1 MKQYLEKKKIKF
13 NILGRE
19 NWKKY
24 RLNFLISLSPSYKL
38 YLLLKI
44 DFIKIIYTV
53 IYINKWVVFFPDS
66 GIVVVSSRF

>member
-13 NILGRE
+13 NTLGRE